1 MVQRAVWPVT
11 QGAGVVA
18 FVTPKSTESRGQ
30 NSVDRGVEHKFDQ
43 VGTSVSV
50 DHVLPGEVE
59 RCCSVQPTSPST
71 LSLKACSFREVELL
85 VELSADG
92 DGQLAPFLAGGTVIV
107 PTKTKTLPDAWW
119 TGLEM
124 CFGEV
129 QCSRRC

>member
-1 MVQRAVWPVT
+1 M
-11 QGAGVVA
+11 
-18 FVTPKSTESRGQ
+18 TPKSTESRGQ

-107 PTKTKTLPDAWW
+107 PTKTKTLPG
-119 TGLEM
+119 GLASDRNV
-124 CFGEV
+124 FW
-129 QCSRRC
+129 